1 MQFFL
6 TNLSLFL
13 SDDRLVL
20 GLACEMSLE
29 KIALMTTAR
38 SYESTLKLLSSL
50 ANCVKNSCSC
60 PCPKELFNTTSSVA
74 VFLKTCHFI

>member
-1 MQFFL
+1 MQFFPI
-6 TNLSLFL
+6 NLSLFIY
-13 SDDRLVL
+13 DDQMFL

-38 SYESTLKLLSSL
+38 SYESRLKLCSSL
-50 ANCVKNSCSC
+50 ANCVKNSCSY
-60 PCPKELFNTTSSVA
+60 PYPKELFNTTFSVA